1 MAHQC
6 FNPTLMKFLALT
18 LFSLSMASSYGDVL
32 TKNFSVKATILPGC
46 ILGSGNAD
54 SSSFGTLNFGNISSL
69 SAPVNVASSQNAGSI
84 IIQCS
89 GTPSITLALDN
100 GVNTTGTISTGR
112 RLLNSL
118 TGEYLFYQIF
128 QDSAHSI
135 IWGNGSNGGVT
146 KVVSVNSNSS
156 PFEIILY
163 AQLFASST
171 LPTAGTYSDTLLVT
185 ATY

>member
-6 FNPTLMKFLALT
+6 FTSCLVRLLALI
-18 LFSLSMASSYGDVL
+18 LFSLPMTSSYGETL
-32 TKNFSVKATILPGC
+32 TKAFSVKATVLPGC
-46 ILGSGNAD
+46 ILGSGTAD
-54 SSSFGTLNFGNISSL
+54 STRFGTLNIGNISSL
-69 SAPVNVASSQNAGSI
+69 SAPVNVVSSQNAGSI

-89 GTPSITLALDN
+89 GTPSITLALDS
-100 GVNTTGTISTGR
+100 GINTAGTISTGR

-135 IWGNGSNGGVT
+135 IWGNGSNGGTT
-146 KVVSVNSNSS
+146 KVVNVSSNTS
-156 PFEIILY
+156 PLEIILY

-171 LPTAGTYSDTLLVT
+171 LPTAGTYTDTVLVT